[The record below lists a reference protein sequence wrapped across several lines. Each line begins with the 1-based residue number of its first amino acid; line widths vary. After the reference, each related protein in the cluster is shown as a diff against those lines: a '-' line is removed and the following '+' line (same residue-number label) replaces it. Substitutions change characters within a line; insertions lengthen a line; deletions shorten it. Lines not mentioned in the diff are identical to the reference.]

1 RTIFRLETCQVLEL
15 ERQCSKNEKYRA
27 HIIQML
33 NDKEFVEHVARQKVG
48 YIKNDEI
55 LFRFD

>member
-1 RTIFRLETCQVLEL
+1 LEL